1 MQRKT
6 LSRFLVTLLLASG
19 TLSSNAF
26 AASGVQITEWM
37 YQGNGGEF
45 IEFTNFGTTAVN
57 FAGWSYDDESRV
69 PGEEDLTGFGLVAPG
84 ESVILTESDADTF
97 RAQWNLAATV
107 KVIGDVTNNIGRSD
121 ELNLFNAA
129 GVLVDRLRYGDNNYV
144 PGSIRTNG
152 VSGYAT
158 TEAAIGANNA
168 LLWTRSS
175 IGDVEGSY
183 ASLGGDIGSPGKTS
197 YASISAVPEP
207 ETYAL
212 MLAGLSLVGF
222 AARKS
227 KQA

>member
-1 MQRKT
+1 MQRKI
-6 LSRFLVTLLLASG
+6 LSRFLITLLLAAG
-19 TLSSNAF
+19 AISNNAL

-37 YQGNGGEF
+37 YQGTDGEF
-45 IEFTNFGTTAVN
+45 IEFTNFGSTAVN
-57 FAGWSYDDESRV
+57 FTGWSYDDESRV

-84 ESVILTESDADTF
+84 ESVVITETDAATF
-97 RAQWNLAATV
+97 RTQWNLSASV

-121 ELNLFNAA
+121 ELNLFDAA
-129 GVLVDRLRYGDNNYV
+129 GALVDRLRYGDNGYV

-152 VSGYAT
+152 ASGHPT

-175 IGDVEGSY
+175 VGDVEGSY
-183 ASLGGDIGSPGKTS
+183 ASLGVDIGSPGMTS

-212 MLAGLSLVGF
+212 MLAGLGLVGF
-222 AARKS
+222 AARTS
-227 KQA
+227 KKA